1 MAGKVIVHGV
11 ETFIMG
17 GVNLYIDETKV
28 GNVKMN
34 ETLEI
39 PLEKDGVLYIRNG
52 LNTGEKLNVYTDGIT
67 EVQCKWNRLTGKFK
81 FDIIQQTQKATEIKA
96 QKEAAYNKEHRMRCN
111 VCGNIF
117 CYTQKEW
124 DENVTKAVGAGL
136 AGLGLVASAL
146 GGSSLDIHMSRANAD
161 SASSK
166 VKDYTKCPKCNSSD
180 LTDIA
185 DEAGAQEAPA
195 IGTENSKVSAM
206 EELKQ
211 LKELLDM
218 GILTQEE
225 FDAKKKQLL
234 GL

>member
-1 MAGKVIVHGV
+1 MIISKEGA
-11 ETFIMG
+11 F
-17 GVNLYIDETKV
+17 
-28 GNVKMN
+28 VKGF
-34 ETLEI
+34 LSI
-39 PLEKDGVLYIRNG
+39 
-52 LNTGEKLNVYTDGIT
+52 
-67 EVQCKWNRLTGKFK
+67 
-81 FDIIQQTQKATEIKA
+81 
-96 QKEAAYNKEHRMRCN
+96 
-111 VCGNIF
+111 CGNIF

-124 DENVTKAVGAGL
+124 DENITSSVGAGL
-136 AGLGLVASAL
+136 AGIGLIASAL
-146 GGSSLDIHMSRANAD
+146 GGSALSTHMSRETLD

-185 DEAGAQEAPA
+185 DEAGVKVVSE
-195 IGTENSKVSAM
+195 IGAENSKVSAV